1 MIQTMR
7 LPEEIFEKIKS
18 GQKTIETRLLDEK
31 RKVLQ
36 VGDIIE
42 FSKRPTLHE
51 KLQVKIIDLKTYKTF
66 EEVYENCD
74 LQDLGYGENLTKEEY
89 LEKVYSH
96 YEKEEVNDYAILAIR
111 MELLKN

>member
-1 MIQTMR
+1 MR

-74 LQDLGYGENLTKEEY
+74 LLDLGYDENVTKEEFI
-89 LEKVYSH
+89 EKMYKHYS
-96 YEKEEVNDYAILAIR
+96 KEESENYKILAIKI
-111 MELLKN
+111 EKLDN

>member
-31 RKVLQ
+31 RKVLK

-51 KLQVKIIDLKTYKTF
+51 KLQVKIIDLKIYETF
-66 EEVYENCD
+66 AEAFDNCD

-89 LEKVYSH
+89 VEKLYKYYS
-96 YEKEEVNDYAILAIR
+96 KEESKNYKILAIKI
-111 MELLKN
+111 ELLKN